1 MGSMDQVKQLFPLLQ
16 MASNESCHWRHRRVD
31 FLFADLHL
39 DMECMPSNSD
49 SRSMAF
55 QSLRLLGEMPDHH
68 RKN

>member
-49 SRSMAF
+49 SRSMVF
-55 QSLRLLGEMPDHH
+55 
-68 RKN
+68 KV